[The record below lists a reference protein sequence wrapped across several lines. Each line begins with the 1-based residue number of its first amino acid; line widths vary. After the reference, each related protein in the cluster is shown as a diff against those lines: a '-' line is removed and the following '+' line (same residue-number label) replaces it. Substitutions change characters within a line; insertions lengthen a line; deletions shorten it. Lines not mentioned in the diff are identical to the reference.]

1 MSSVPKPYF
10 FVSYAR
16 RDSARVL
23 EIVRRLQEANIN
35 LWVDQFAITPG
46 ERWDSA
52 IEDALRSAIGL
63 IIFLSSHSTA
73 SENVMDE
80 LSYAIASGGA
90 IVPVL
95 LEDTEIPF
103 RLKRHQYIDLRDGNR
118 AIEAFLIE
126 RLKSLASTANVETKL
141 KDSETRFIAREAA
154 EEIRKKETTDS
165 DEVSPTSVF
174 IVHGH
179 DTDLRDEVEEYLLQ
193 LGVKPI
199 ILSKMDNKHSSL
211 FQKFLAWGGDTKF
224 AIALITA
231 DDMGAGRFQFDA
243 PNVGAHSLQFRARQ
257 NVVLELGFFYGY
269 LGWENVFV
277 LFKKPDR
284 VFPNFERPSD
294 LDGVLFEEVDDTDKW
309 KQYLRERLDEAGFQL
324 K

>member
-1 MSSVPKPYF
+1 MSSVSKPYF
-10 FVSYAR
+10 FVSYSR
-16 RDSARVL
+16 RDSERVL
-23 EIVRRLQEANIN
+23 EIVRRLQEAKIN

-52 IEDALRSAIGL
+52 IDDALRSAIGL

-73 SENVMDE
+73 SEYVRDE
-80 LSYAIASGGA
+80 LSYAMANGGA

-103 RLKRHQYIDLRDGNR
+103 RLANTQYIDLRDGNR
-118 AIEAFLIE
+118 ATESVLIE

-141 KDSETRFIAREAA
+141 KDSETRFIAREVA
-154 EEIRKKETTDS
+154 EEIRKKETS
-165 DEVSPTSVF
+165 KRNEIPPESVF

-179 DTDLRDEVEEYLLQ
+179 DVDLLEEIETYLIQ
-193 LGVKPI
+193 LGVEPVV
-199 ILSKMDNKHSSL
+199 LSKMDNKHNSL
-211 FQKFLAWGGDTKF
+211 FQKFLAWGGETRF
-224 AIALITA
+224 AIVLITA
-231 DDMGAGRFQFDA
+231 DDVGAGRFQFDA

-257 NVVLELGFFYGY
+257 NVILELGFFYGY

-309 KQYLRERLDEAGFQL
+309 KKYLRERLEEAGFQL